1 MKTRTIQQK
10 YKILQYIAKIIF
22 VHKKHGQ
29 HIAYAPVFLRIFNS
43 IRCTPEAIQRIL

>member
-22 VHKKHGQ
+22 VHKKHGR
-29 HIAYAPVFLRIFNS
+29 HIAYAPVFYVFLTLSDVRLK
-43 IRCTPEAIQRIL
+43 PYK